1 MPPRPAEQ
9 KTLAAI
15 HALHVAELA
24 KRWDI
29 APPSLLGPLGLSADV
44 LAAED
49 ARLPI
54 HDFVRLVDRAR
65 ELTREQALGFYL
77 GVEMR
82 ASAHGYVGLAAM
94 TASTLGEA
102 LDLAQRFAVTRT
114 DALSL
119 HVERGATEAALV
131 VEEHV
136 DFGSARDVVVFAL
149 LYGIWQIGNALTGKK
164 LEGSADFQMREPP
177 YFARFAHLAPRVSF
191 EQPRNRLLF
200 DAQLLSLPLLMADPV
215 AKRMAREQC
224 ERLLEELAASEDVAV
239 RTRKLI
245 ARSDGGV
252 RSLEEVARM
261 MHMST
266 RTLKRRLAE
275 AGASFSELRDEE
287 QKEAALR
294 LLERDD
300 MPIERIAEHLG
311 YSDVANFTR
320 AFRRWTAQ
328 TPAAYRKSKQTG

>member
-1 MPPRPAEQ
+1 M
-9 KTLAAI
+9 
-15 HALHVAELA
+15 AELA

-29 APPSLLGPLGLSADV
+29 APPSLLGPLGLSAET
-44 LAAED
+44 LAPPD

-54 HDFVRLVDRAR
+54 VDFVRLVERAR

-119 HVERGATEAALV
+119 HMERSTGEAALV
-131 VEEHV
+131 VEEHA
-136 DFGSARDVVVFAL
+136 DFGDARDVVLFAL

-164 LEGSADFQMREPP
+164 LEGSADFQMPEPA
-177 YFARFAHLAPRVSF
+177 YFARFAHLAPAVRF
-191 EQPRNRLLF
+191 NQPSNRLRF
-200 DAQLLSLPLLMADPV
+200 DDRLLSLPLLMADPV

-224 ERLLEELAASEDVAV
+224 ERLLEELASSEDMAV
-239 RTRKLI
+239 RTKKLI
-245 ARSDGGV
+245 SRSDGGV

-275 AGASFSELRDEE
+275 AGASFSALRDEE
-287 QKEAALR
+287 QQEAAMR

-300 MPIERIAEHLG
+300 LPIERIAEQLG

-328 TPAAYRKSKQTG
+328 TPAAYRKSKVSG